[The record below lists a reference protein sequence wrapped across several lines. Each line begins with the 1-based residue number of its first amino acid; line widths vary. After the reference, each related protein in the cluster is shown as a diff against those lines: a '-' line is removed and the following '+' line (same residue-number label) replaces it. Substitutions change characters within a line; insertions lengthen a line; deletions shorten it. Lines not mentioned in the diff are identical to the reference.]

1 MSFIND
7 IAFDERVDELEV
19 EGHLRVGGDIL
30 LHGEFPKMDQQIAA
44 PDSSISLKAN
54 QSDLDVAVVTLNM
67 KADHEE
73 VVASLSL
80 KADQSEL
87 DSALSSV
94 DSRIDSVDGLLG
106 TKANQSALDAL
117 DTRASVLED
126 HLTSNASRVSVL
138 ETDLSD
144 NSSRVTV
151 LEENLTSNAGRVSV
165 LETDLASNAS
175 RIDVL
180 GST

>member
-19 EGHLRVGGDIL
+19 EGDLRVGGDIL
-30 LHGEFPKMDQQIAA
+30 LHGEFPKMDQQIAIA
-44 PDSSISLKAN
+44 TNSLNSSISLKAN
-54 QSDLDVAVVTLNM
+54 QSDLDVVVVTLNM

-94 DSRIDSVDGLLG
+94 DSRIDDV
-106 TKANQSALDAL
+106 DAL
-117 DTRASVLED
+117 FAGDQGKLECFGYFG
-126 HLTSNASRVSVL
+126 
-138 ETDLSD
+138 
-144 NSSRVTV
+144 NSSECFRRRPN
-151 LEENLTSNAGRVSV
+151 E
-165 LETDLASNAS
+165 
-175 RIDVL
+175 
-180 GST
+180 

>member
-44 PDSSISLKAN
+44 LNSSISLKAN
-54 QSDLDVAVVTLNM
+54 QSDLDVVVVTLNM

-87 DSALSSV
+87 RRRGALLLSAP
-94 DSRIDSVDGLLG
+94 RPLG
-106 TKANQSALDAL
+106 DPLIRSGRHGRYGKATPCS
-117 DTRASVLED
+117 EG
-126 HLTSNASRVSVL
+126 
-138 ETDLSD
+138 
-144 NSSRVTV
+144 TV
-151 LEENLTSNAGRVSV
+151 F
-165 LETDLASNAS
+165 
-175 RIDVL
+175 L
-180 GST
+180 GSR

>member
-30 LHGEFPKMDQQIAA
+30 LHGEFPKMDQKIASLN
-44 PDSSISLKAN
+44 SSISLKAN

-94 DSRIDSVDGLLG
+94 DKSHRRRGWLARDQGKSECFGYFG
-106 TKANQSALDAL
+106 SSGECFG
-117 DTRASVLED
+117 R
-126 HLTSNASRVSVL
+126 R
-138 ETDLSD
+138 SD
-144 NSSRVTV
+144 
-151 LEENLTSNAGRVSV
+151 E
-165 LETDLASNAS
+165 
-175 RIDVL
+175 
-180 GST
+180 